1 MAETNEL
8 IKALGQVPEL
18 VEKTDRVLEDSD
30 QKFRILAEATQ
41 KRMQAEISPTEVEKV
56 ANAAA
61 EAVSRTKCASPDL
74 KEVSHLIAE
83 NITNLLIESVK
94 PVMID
99 AIKDAIKGTPV
110 KVEHHHTHTTLR
122 YLCQMTEQPIRGWIT
137 GLATI
142 SIILFFYTSISLY
155 SYFNGEKYLGSQY
168 NKIYFSKYTTDAER
182 KMLDAN
188 TYTVGFIPY
197 EFETT
202 PKLVKQKI
210 KRNLQILR
218 QREMEANANNGK
230 FSTKVPLER

>member
-18 VEKTDRVLEDSD
+18 IEKTDRVLEDSD
-30 QKFRILAEATQ
+30 KKFRILAEATQ
-41 KRMQAEISPTEVEKV
+41 KRIQAEISPSEVEKV

-61 EAVSRTKCASPDL
+61 EAVSRTKCVSPDL
-74 KEVSHLIAE
+74 KEVSHLVAE
-83 NITNLLIESVK
+83 NITNMLIESVK
-94 PVMID
+94 PVMVD
-99 AIKDAIKGTPV
+99 AITGAIKGTPV
-110 KVEHHHTHTTLR
+110 RVEHHHTHTTLR
-122 YLCQMTEQPIRGWIT
+122 YLCQMTEQPIRSWIT

-142 SIILFFYTSISLY
+142 SIILSFYTCASLY

-168 NKIYFSKYTTDAER
+168 NKIYFSEYTTDEER
-182 KMLDAN
+182 KMLDVN

-218 QREMEANANNGK
+218 QREMEAKANNGK
-230 FSTKVPLER
+230 FSTRVPLER